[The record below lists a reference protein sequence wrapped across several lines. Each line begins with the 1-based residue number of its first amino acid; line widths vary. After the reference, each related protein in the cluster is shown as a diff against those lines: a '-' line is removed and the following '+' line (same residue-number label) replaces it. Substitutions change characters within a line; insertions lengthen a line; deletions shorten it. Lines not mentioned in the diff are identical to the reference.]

1 MNEKHTAAG
10 RPEQS
15 LDVFSLVVGVL
26 FTGFAIGALYV
37 AFGGSYDPT
46 VLKVA
51 LPVFLIALGATG
63 LLLSRRT

>member
-1 MNEKHTAAG
+1 MKTK
-10 RPEQS
+10 RTTTRSQP

-26 FTGFAIGALYV
+26 FSGFAAGALYL
-37 AFGGSYDPT
+37 AFGGDYNPT

-51 LPVFLIALGATG
+51 LPVFLVALGVTG